1 MTADLEKNV
10 VFGHFTLLQILQPNE
25 WIITFEVSWCHIMM
39 ISCHFKGFWKFQKN
53 WSFRWPRTWRKM
65 WFLDILHFC
74 RFCSQMS
81 ELLHLRCPDVILWWF
96 PAILRAFEKFKKIEV
111 FDDRGPGEKCRFW
124 TFHTFAD
131 FAAKWVNYY
140 ILGNEW
146 IITFEVSWCH
156 IMMISCH
163 FKGFWKF
170 QKNWSF
176 RWPRTWRKMWFLD
189 ILHFCRFCSQM
200 SELLHL
206 RCPDVILWWFPAIL
220 RAFEKFKKIEVFDDR
235 GPGEKCR
242 FWTFHTFAD
251 FAAKWVNNYI
261 WGVLMSY
268 YDDFLPF

>member
-10 VFGHFTLLQILQPNE
+10 IFGHFTLLQILQPNE

-39 ISCHFKGFWKFQKN
+39 ISSHFKGFWEIQKNWSFRWPRTWRKMSFLDISHFCRFCSQMSELLHLRCPDVILWWFPAILRAFEKFQKN

-111 FDDRGPGEKCRFW
+111 FDDRGPGEKCDFW

-140 ILGNEW
+140 I
-146 IITFEVSWCH
+146 
-156 IMMISCH
+156 
-163 FKGFWKF
+163 
-170 QKNWSF
+170 
-176 RWPRTWRKMWFLD
+176 
-189 ILHFCRFCSQM
+189 
-200 SELLHL
+200 
-206 RCPDVILWWFPAIL
+206 
-220 RAFEKFKKIEVFDDR
+220 
-235 GPGEKCR
+235 
-242 FWTFHTFAD
+242 
-251 FAAKWVNNYI
+251 

-268 YDDFLPF
+268 YDDFQPF

>member
-1 MTADLEKNV
+1 
-10 VFGHFTLLQILQPNE
+10 
-25 WIITFEVSWCHIMM
+25 MM
-39 ISCHFKGFWKFQKN
+39 ISSHLKGFWEIQKN

-65 WFLDILHFC
+65 WFLDISHFC

-111 FDDRGPGEKCRFW
+111 FDDRGPGEKCDFW
-124 TFHTFAD
+124 TF
-131 FAAKWVNYY
+131 
-140 ILGNEW
+140 
-146 IITFEVSWCH
+146 S
-156 IMMISCH
+156 
-163 FKGFWKF
+163 
-170 QKNWSF
+170 
-176 RWPRTWRKMWFLD
+176 
-189 ILHFCRFCSQM
+189 HFCRFCSQM

-235 GPGEKCR
+235 GPGEKCD

-251 FAAKWVNNYI
+251 FAAKWVNYYI

-268 YDDFLPF
+268 YDDFQPF